1 MRLGVRFTELLVSRE
16 WCWLES
22 AEPARVRWCHLD
34 GAGFQ
39 EPTCS
44 TSSIVVEG
52 QMGASLHTHSRGWG
66 LGQGWVRA
74 QQQPPGCS
82 AGERHWKRS
91 ISRSPRFVT
100 HNKSQIRTTT
110 HRSAFKP
117 NKRRKQKQVRNNFNW
132 AGIRLTTA
140 KKKSK

>member
-1 MRLGVRFTELLVSRE
+1 MVLARISRTSSSSLVS
-16 WCWLES
+16 S
-22 AEPARVRWCHLD
+22 RWSWP
-34 GAGFQ
+34 Q

-91 ISRSPRFVT
+91 ILRSPRFVT

-110 HRSAFKP
+110 RSSAFKP
-117 NKRRKQKQVRNNFNW
+117 NKRRKQKQALNNFHW
-132 AGIRLTTA
+132 ADHSEEEKGNEAQRLGNQGHSA
-140 KKKSK
+140 S